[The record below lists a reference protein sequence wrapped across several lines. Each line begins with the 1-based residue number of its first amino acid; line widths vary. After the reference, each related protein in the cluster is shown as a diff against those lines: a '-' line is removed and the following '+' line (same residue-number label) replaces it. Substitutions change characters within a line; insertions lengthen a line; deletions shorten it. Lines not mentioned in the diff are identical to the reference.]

1 DYTGDILA
9 DYEKEG
15 VDDTGHLI
23 GLKGRTANSVEILLS
38 GMTIGHG
45 FHPEDSHF
53 DENREKIINNSILWA
68 IDHTSSYAGEVRG
81 TVMNDLN
88 EPVQASV
95 TVEETGKKVATDN
108 EGEFFLGLPAGT
120 YTLELE
126 AFGHQSASFTVKIED
141 GETLEKTFVLES
153 ESVGRLNGEIRSQ
166 ATGDLIEGAKIEVID
181 TELSTESDE
190 SGRYSL
196 TIPEG
201 KYDIRIMASG
211 YHPEVYQVDI
221 TQGKT
226 TDLDVSLANSEEVAL
241 VASGVD
247 EERMTG
253 LLEELGYIIT
263 SFDRDELD
271 DVQENIED
279 LALIIMND
287 SALGIDQDDYVELID
302 AADEARVS
310 MLFGSQFGGGA
321 INDLRDYLNDPES
334 TSQSYAADYVSY

>member
-1 DYTGDILA
+1 SIRYLVDYKGDPSTEYRGSGSGDMTATIVEDHPIFEGVNEAFEYTTQSGYYYGFDDYTGDILA

-15 VDDTGHLI
+15 VDDTGQLI

-45 FHPEDSHF
+45 FHPGDNNF

-95 TVEETGKKVATDN
+95 TIEETGKKVATDN

-153 ESVGRLNGEIRSQ
+153 ESVGRLNGEIRS
-166 ATGDLIEGAKIEVID
+166 
-181 TELSTESDE
+181 
-190 SGRYSL
+190 
-196 TIPEG
+196 
-201 KYDIRIMASG
+201 
-211 YHPEVYQVDI
+211 
-221 TQGKT
+221 
-226 TDLDVSLANSEEVAL
+226 
-241 VASGVD
+241 
-247 EERMTG
+247 
-253 LLEELGYIIT
+253 
-263 SFDRDELD
+263 
-271 DVQENIED
+271 
-279 LALIIMND
+279 
-287 SALGIDQDDYVELID
+287 
-302 AADEARVS
+302 
-310 MLFGSQFGGGA
+310 
-321 INDLRDYLNDPES
+321 
-334 TSQSYAADYVSY
+334 